1 MDSKVTD
8 YNAELVRD
16 KLVNAFKMRKRE
28 ATPADLV
35 AVTGLP
41 KPQVDAELPA
51 VADEYGARLR
61 VTESGEILYS
71 FPDGMKS
78 RYHGFGPGFRRF
90 WKSFKRIAAKVSK
103 AAFKVWIMVT
113 LIGYF
118 LLFVAL
124 TLLALCASVVVS
136 VGGSNSN
143 DSRSS
148 DRHGG
153 GIGGLWLASN
163 LVDTFVRIWFYS
175 ELFKSPE
182 ERYYE
187 NEARFERRQERKKRP
202 IYTAIF
208 SFVFGDGD
216 PNAGWDEVEK
226 RAVVAF
232 LQSNKGIMT
241 LYEFMAITGLRP
253 VDAEKKINSY
263 LVEFEGEPEV
273 SDDGAIYY
281 RFKNIMRR
289 SDKTDRTFGGTVPVR
304 RPEVFSANPA
314 KMNHWFIGLNAVNL
328 LFGSYFLYGSLTVT
342 TVGAAGVKS
351 GFDAFY
357 AFTYVLFQYLGLA
370 APGPFLGLALGAFPL
385 VFSVFFFG
393 IPFIRSR
400 QLKAKNEDTK
410 LENMRRIAY
419 RAAVQNPA
427 GISKSEVQSL
437 AEANDAS
444 KPEKEGAADGILL
457 ELAGAAE
464 GEASPEGAYRFSL
477 IQRTEA
483 AAARERLAIKDSDF
497 DLGGTVFDSRS

>member
-1 MDSKVTD
+1 MDSTVNN
-8 YNAELVRD
+8 YNPELVRD
-16 KLVNAFKMRKRE
+16 KLVNAFKIRKQE

-78 RYHGFGPGFRRF
+78 RYHGFWPGLRRF
-90 WKSFKRIAAKVSK
+90 WKSFKKTAAKVSK
-103 AAFKVWIMVT
+103 AVFKVWIMVT
-113 LIGYF
+113 LVGYF
-118 LLFVAL
+118 LLFIAL

-136 VGGSNSN
+136 VGGSSSS

-148 DRHGG
+148 RRSGG

-163 LVDTFVRIWFYS
+163 LIDTFVRLWFYS
-175 ELFKSPE
+175 ELFKTPE

-187 NEARFERRQERKKRP
+187 NESRYARRQECKKRP

-216 PNAGWDEVEK
+216 PNAGWDQVEK

-232 LQSNKGIMT
+232 LQANKGILT
-241 LYEFMAITGLRP
+241 LYEFMAITGLGP
-253 VDAEKKINSY
+253 VDAEEKINSY
-263 LVEFEGEPEV
+263 LAEFEGEPEV

-289 SDKTDRTFGGTVPVR
+289 ADKVDRTFGGTVPMR
-304 RPEVFSANPA
+304 RLEIFSANPS
-314 KMNHWFIGLNAVNL
+314 KMNKWFIGLNGVNL
-328 LFGSYFLYGSLTVT
+328 LFGSYFLYGSLAVT
-342 TVGAAGVKS
+342 AAGVKS
-351 GFDAFY
+351 GFDVFY
-357 AFTYVLFQYLGLA
+357 AFTYALFQYLGIA
-370 APGPFLGLALGAFPL
+370 SPAPFIGIGLGAFPL
-385 VFSVFFFG
+385 VFALFFFG
-393 IPFIRSR
+393 IPFIRSQR
-400 QLKAKNEDTK
+400 LKARNEETK
-410 LENMRRIAY
+410 LENMKRIAY
-419 RAAVQNPA
+419 RLAVQNPVSVS
-427 GISKSEVQSL
+427 GTGVEGL
-437 AEANDAS
+437 AFSNDAS
-444 KPEKEGAADGILL
+444 KPARPQAADSILL

-464 GEASPEGAYRFSL
+464 GEKAVDGSYRLSL

-483 AAARERLAIKDSDF
+483 AAAKERLAVRDSDF
-497 DLGGTVFDSRS
+497 DLGGTVFDNKA